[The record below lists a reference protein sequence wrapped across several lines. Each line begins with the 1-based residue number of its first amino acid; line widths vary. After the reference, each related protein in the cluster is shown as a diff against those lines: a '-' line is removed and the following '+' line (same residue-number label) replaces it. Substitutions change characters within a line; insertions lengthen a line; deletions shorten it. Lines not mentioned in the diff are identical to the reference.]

1 MRVRYYK
8 IYFLRHRGNSV
19 IPLEKANGIRG
30 KLLFILTVMLRTQKG
45 QVKKEKLKNFQYQT

>member
-30 KLLFILTVMLRTQKG
+30 KLLFILTVMLSTQKG
-45 QVKKEKLKNFQYQT
+45 HVKKKT